1 MNTILKPNYM
11 KTSKLLL
18 LPVLL
23 SAVIVCASASRDG
36 GKEIE
41 KLHDSAGVITEFSK
55 MKENLP
61 TQLMEQYKGIVVI
74 PSMAN
79 VGFGVGAKQG
89 NGVATVKLPNGK
101 WSDPVFVTLTGGNYG
116 LTSSAESVDLILV
129 FQHKGVLTRLK
140 AGDYFIG
147 PDVTDAAGPI
157 TIGSSG
163 NSHLSM
169 DAEIYSYS
177 SNNGMLK
184 GLTIDGAKLSIDKKA
199 NADYYG
205 GPHALFGAS
214 GNGTVAVKTLTEAL
228 KGL

>member
-74 PSMAN
+74 PSMDDYEARIVCLLGLVDQQSLN
-79 VGFGVGAKQG
+79 VLVDFLLRCDAENAREITLYVSCQGGDIIQSLKVLDGA
-89 NGVATVKLPNGK
+89 
-101 WSDPVFVTLTGGNYG
+101 
-116 LTSSAESVDLILV
+116 VDLRTIRTFGKKIV
-129 FQHKGVLTRLK
+129 FL
-140 AGDYFIG
+140 ADSC
-147 PDVTDAAGPI
+147 D
-157 TIGSSG
+157 SG
-163 NSHLSM
+163 
-169 DAEIYSYS
+169 AW
-177 SNNGMLK
+177 
-184 GLTIDGAKLSIDKKA
+184 
-199 NADYYG
+199 
-205 GPHALFGAS
+205 
-214 GNGTVAVKTLTEAL
+214 
-228 KGL
+228 